1 MVMADPT
8 YAPLSDEP
16 ADDLPRTFRRE
27 KEARERE
34 ARERAAR
41 ERAAAPTLSTTP
53 DPYVGP
59 GPKVY
64 VEPAPAVASAAL
76 DENYPA
82 VVRRFDVPFGHLVAF
97 FLKATIA
104 AIPAMILLMAILWG
118 FGQLLQTFF
127 PELVKMKILIGF
139 GS

>member
-1 MVMADPT
+1 MADPT
-8 YAPLSDEP
+8 YAPLGDDP

-41 ERAAAPTLSTTP
+41 ERAAAPTLSTAP
-53 DPYVGP
+53 DPYAAA

-64 VEPAPAVASAAL
+64 VEPLPAAAAAVL

-82 VVRRFDVPFGHLVAF
+82 VVRRFDVPFGHLVVF

-104 AIPAMILLMAILWG
+104 AIPALVLLTAILWG
-118 FGQLLQTFF
+118 FGQFLQTFF
-127 PELVKMKILIGF
+127 PELVKMKILIGV
-139 GS
+139 G

>member
-1 MVMADPT
+1 MADPT
-8 YAPLSDEP
+8 YAPLGDDP

-41 ERAAAPTLSTTP
+41 ERAATPTLSTAP
-53 DPYVGP
+53 DPYAAA

-64 VEPAPAVASAAL
+64 VEPAPAAAAAAL

-82 VVRRFDVPFGHLVAF
+82 VVRRFDVPFGHLVVF

-104 AIPAMILLMAILWG
+104 AIPALILLMAILWG

-127 PELVKMKILIGF
+127 PELVKMKILIGV
-139 GS
+139 G

>member
-8 YAPLSDEP
+8 YAPLGDDP

-41 ERAAAPTLSTTP
+41 ERAATPTLSTAP
-53 DPYVGP
+53 DPYAAA

-64 VEPAPAVASAAL
+64 VEPAPAAAAAAL

-82 VVRRFDVPFGHLVAF
+82 VVRRFDVPFGHLVVF

-104 AIPAMILLMAILWG
+104 AIPAMILLMVILWG

-127 PELVKMKILIGF
+127 PELVKMKILIGV
-139 GS
+139 G